1 MDYVHRDVK
10 MNTHQ
15 QLFQVNK
22 FLNVN
27 VKGFGTAGQY
37 KIGKDLT
44 PEDTNNAKS
53 LDHYLLDD
61 DIKTIME
68 KHCTGLG
75 PDWVEK
81 NVDMSK
87 WFFDENRST
96 YPAFAH
102 DWGYVSKFGAKS
114 PGFNDPDDEDAPD
127 SKASDYG
134 SLTAT
139 DLAKYF

>member
-1 MDYVHRDVK
+1 M
-10 MNTHQ
+10 
-15 QLFQVNK
+15 NK

-27 VKGFGTAGQY
+27 VKGFGNAGQY
-37 KIGKDLT
+37 KIGQDLT
-44 PEDTNNAKS
+44 PEDSTKAKS
-53 LDHYLLDD
+53 MDHYLLDE

-75 PDWVEK
+75 PNWVEK
-81 NVDMSK
+81 NDAMAK

-102 DWGYVSKFGAKS
+102 EWGYVSKFGSKS
-114 PGFNDPDDEDAPD
+114 PGFNDPDDEAAIDPET
-127 SKASDYG
+127 SPYG
-134 SLTAT
+134 DLTAT